1 MEQTRR
7 LTFELDDLPPWPR
20 NLIYGL
26 QWMIIFLPILITLS
40 TLCSEFLGLAGE
52 AKILFFQRVLLT
64 TGVIVILQTLVGHR
78 YPLLDGP
85 STALLLCFIVLAPQG
100 MAVIQGGMLIGGGVL
115 ILIGAFR
122 LLRYIQPLF
131 TSNVIGVTLILI
143 AITLLPYL
151 CPMVI
156 GQSPTQ
162 PHGEPVIFGIS
173 IFMILLIALFS
184 HWLPGFFRTIP
195 LFVGIL
201 IGSLL
206 MGILG
211 YFPLAGI
218 REASWISIPDPLLS
232 TVPTFQISAIA
243 TFLIAYLAVLINALG
258 SFYGIGE
265 IVGKKG
271 IDVRVD
277 RGVGFTGL
285 GGFAGGILGSIGTVS
300 FGISPG
306 VVLVTGVG
314 SRFAVTA
321 CGLLIVSLVF
331 FQKLLAILSSIPASI
346 LAAALITA
354 TASQIGTGI
363 SILTRDMHA
372 LTGRDYLVIGIPI
385 LLGGIISML
394 PRGFFQAFPLSLQAL
409 LKNGMVVGIILVLL
423 LEHLLLRSRKGKI
436 L

>member
-1 MEQTRR
+1 MKQARS
-7 LTFELDDLPPWPR
+7 LIFALDDLPPWPR

-40 TLCSEFLGLAGE
+40 TLSSEFLGLVGE

-64 TGVIVILQTLVGHR
+64 TGAIVVLQTLVGHR

-115 ILIGAFR
+115 ILIGSFR
-122 LLRYIQPLF
+122 LLRYIQPFF

-151 CPMVI
+151 CPM
-156 GQSPTQ
+156 
-162 PHGEPVIFGIS
+162 VIFGIS

-195 LFVGIL
+195 LFLGIL
-201 IGSLL
+201 VGSFL

-211 YFPLAGI
+211 HFPLTGI
-218 REASWISIPDPLLS
+218 QEASWISIPDPLLS
-232 TVPTFQISAIA
+232 TVPAFQVSAVA

-258 SFYGIGE
+258 SIYGIGE

-285 GGFAGGILGSIGTVS
+285 GGFVGGILGSIGTVS

-321 CGLLIVSLVF
+321 CGLLIVSLAF
-331 FQKLLAILSSIPASI
+331 FQKMLALLSAIPASI

-363 SILTRDMHA
+363 SILTRDGRL

-394 PRGFFQAFPLSLQAL
+394 PRGFFHAFPLSLQAL

-423 LEHLLLRSRKGKI
+423 LEHVFLHARKEKKS
-436 L
+436 